1 MRVWTPVAALVS
13 AEARLTHTH
22 CPVRCL
28 GLLQIGFKA
37 CNDAFILRSCV
48 QFILKKYFEDN
59 SKLYMEL
66 SELFREVQ

>member
-1 MRVWTPVAALVS
+1 M
-13 AEARLTHTH
+13 
-22 CPVRCL
+22 
-28 GLLQIGFKA
+28 LQIGFKA